1 VESSTRVSQHVGP
14 QLQKNKWPMIERGG
28 LALHVSPLLSKQ
40 SGLIHAFT
48 TRLGGDSRAP
58 MEWFN
63 LGRHI
68 DDQAAREDAIANR
81 KRLCQAL
88 ALDYDK
94 IVVPGQVHS
103 NIVVS
108 SRQND
113 FAQVDSIATTDQGR
127 PILLHF
133 ADCVPIIIFD
143 PHVRALVVVHAGWKG
158 TAGCIAKN
166 AVRFLGTEFG
176 CRPEHL
182 VAAVGPAIGS
192 CCYPVSE
199 ETAQALGASVS
210 NDSGLIVRRSKPHPD
225 LKAINAVQLKES
237 GVGAIDVTDL
247 CTACQPELFY
257 SHRQSG
263 GKTGRQGAIASINYI
278 S

>member
-1 VESSTRVSQHVGP
+1 MESSTRVSQQNAGP
-14 QLQKNKWPMIERGG
+14 ELRKNKWTMIERGG

-40 SGLIHAFT
+40 AGLVHAFT
-48 TRLGGDSRAP
+48 TRLGGDSLAP

-88 ALDYDK
+88 QLDYDK

-108 SRQND
+108 CRQND
-113 FAQVDSIATTDQGR
+113 FGKVDSIATTDPGT

-143 PHVRALVVVHAGWKG
+143 PQVRALAVVHAGWKG

-166 AVRFLGTEFG
+166 AVRFLADEYG
-176 CRPEHL
+176 CRPENL

-199 ETAQALGASVS
+199 ETAQALAATVS
-210 NDSGLIVRRSKPHPD
+210 SDCGLIIRRSQPHPD
-225 LKAINAVQLKES
+225 LKAINAVQLQES
-237 GVGAIDVTDL
+237 GVGAVDVTDL

-263 GKTGRQGAIASINYI
+263 GKTGRQGAIAAFT
-278 S
+278 